1 MPPLT
6 PAVLHILLVLAS
18 GELHGYAIAQEV
30 EHATDGAI
38 RMGPGTL
45 YGSIERMLDAGLI
58 TEAARSTHRDDDPRR
73 RYYRIAA
80 PGKRALSAELAR
92 LERVVAIARAKH
104 LLGSRA

>member
-30 EHATDGAI
+30 ERATDGDI

-45 YGSIERMLDAGLI
+45 YGSIERMLDAGFI
-58 TEAARSTHRDDDPRR
+58 AESTRPSQRDDPRR
-73 RYYRIAA
+73 RYYRITGA
-80 PGKRALSAELAR
+80 GKRALSAELAR

-104 LLGSRA
+104 LIGSRA